1 LKTKSQ
7 AETVREQM
15 MMENKTLYL
24 LLIKYKQAEEWESSL
39 LYFSYN

>member
-15 MMENKTLYL
+15 MMDNKTLVSAVN
-24 LLIKYKQAEEWESSL
+24 KV
-39 LYFSYN
+39 